1 MVTPEPESPVA
12 PFVRPDAA
20 KFGADAIGWF
30 SYKDWSTRAAT
41 PVRPSARERLIMEW
55 SPNPLRRRRS
65 SSLAWLVAAWLV
77 ATVAAGQET
86 TVTPPPAVRTGN
98 TAAEAAVRALRSQQ
112 FAEAL
117 RVVDEALAPLVAAK
131 GNDDREVLTLL
142 ILKGQA
148 CYGLGRPQEA
158 IDALA
163 PFARSL
169 LTPGPLVAPA
179 SDWNALTVLGD
190 SFMAIDR
197 WSDALGCLE
206 RARAMLSTD
215 GAGDPRSK
223 AINTA
228 TTLGKI
234 GTARARLEDWPGA
247 REAFEE
253 QVAALEGEDGGGRA
267 YLAAARNGLG
277 LVADNLGDHAAAAD
291 QYALAAAIYEE
302 QFGLEHPYTKRALTT
317 LARVKGKVGDTQEA
331 DRITA
336 RLATVDA
343 LPAAIPPTLQPVPS
357 TIPDHP
363 ATTPSPLVT
372 WPVIFAA
379 TAAAILAALSA
390 TGFLGRRKRSAD
402 GDPGNSEAEDGAVD
416 QSATEND

>member
-1 MVTPEPESPVA
+1 
-12 PFVRPDAA
+12 
-20 KFGADAIGWF
+20 
-30 SYKDWSTRAAT
+30 
-41 PVRPSARERLIMEW
+41 MEW

-131 GNDDREVLTLL
+131 GNDDREVLALL

-197 WSDALGCLE
+197 WRDALGCLE
-206 RARAMLSTD
+206 RARAMLATD

-267 YLAAARNGLG
+267 Y
-277 LVADNLGDHAAAAD
+277 
-291 QYALAAAIYEE
+291 LAAAIYEE

-390 TGFLGRRKRSAD
+390 TGFLGRRKRRAD

>member
-1 MVTPEPESPVA
+1 VL
-12 PFVRPDAA
+12 F
-20 KFGADAIGWF
+20 
-30 SYKDWSTRAAT
+30 
-41 PVRPSARERLIMEW
+41 
-55 SPNPLRRRRS
+55 RS
-65 SSLAWLVAAWLV
+65 
-77 ATVAAGQET
+77 
-86 TVTPPPAVRTGN
+86 
-98 TAAEAAVRALRSQQ
+98 
-112 FAEAL
+112 

-131 GNDDREVLTLL
+131 GEGDREVLTLL

-163 PFARSL
+163 PYSRSL
-169 LTPGPLVAPA
+169 QNPGPLVGPS
-179 SDWNALTVLGD
+179 SDWNALTVLAD
-190 SFMAIDR
+190 SFMALDR
-197 WSDALGCLE
+197 WTDALASLE
-206 RARAMLSTD
+206 RARLMLAAD
-215 GAGDPRSK
+215 RGEEPGAK

-247 REAFEE
+247 RVAFEE
-253 QVAALEGEDGGGRA
+253 QVAALEGERGGGGA
-267 YLAAARNGLG
+267 YLAAAHNGLG
-277 LVADNLGDHAAAAD
+277 LVADNLGDHAAAAEH
-291 QYALAAAIYEE
+291 YALAAEIYEE

-343 LPAAIPPTLQPVPS
+343 LPTSIPPTLQPVPS

-363 ATTPSPLVT
+363 AATPMPLFT

-379 TAAAILAALSA
+379 TAAVILAALTAS
-390 TGFLGRRKRSAD
+390 GFLVRRSRRAD
-402 GDPGNSEAEDGAVD
+402 RDPGNSEAEDGAVG
-416 QSATEND
+416 QSATTND

>member
-1 MVTPEPESPVA
+1 VA
-12 PFVRPDAA
+12 PLVRPDAA

-30 SYKDWSTRAAT
+30 SYKYRSIRAAT
-41 PVRPSARERLIMEW
+41 PARPSARERLIMEW

-65 SSLAWLVAAWLV
+65 SFLAGLAAAWLV
-77 ATVAAGQET
+77 ATVAAGQDT
-86 TVTPPPAVRTGN
+86 AVTPSPADGTGN
-98 TAAEAAVRALRSQQ
+98 TAAEAAVRALRSQR

-117 RVVDEALAPLVAAK
+117 RVVDEALAPLVATK

-169 LTPGPLVAPA
+169 PTPGPLVAPT

-206 RARAMLSTD
+206 RARAMLAAD

-253 QVAALEGEDGGGRA
+253 QVAALEAEDGGGRA

-277 LVADNLGDHAAAAD
+277 LVADNLGDHAAAAE

-343 LPAAIPPTLQPVPS
+343 LSASIPPTLQPVPP
-357 TIPDHP
+357 TIPDQRA
-363 ATTPSPLVT
+363 ATPMPLVT

-379 TAAAILAALSA
+379 TAAVILVALFA
-390 TGFLGRRKRSAD
+390 TGFLGRRMRRAD
-402 GDPGNSEAEDGAVD
+402 GDPGGGLAEEEAVVRGG
-416 QSATEND
+416 TEND

>member
-1 MVTPEPESPVA
+1 
-12 PFVRPDAA
+12 
-20 KFGADAIGWF
+20 
-30 SYKDWSTRAAT
+30 
-41 PVRPSARERLIMEW
+41 MEW
-55 SPNPLRRRRS
+55 SPNLLRRRRS
-65 SSLAWLVAAWLV
+65 PILVGLIAAWIVAA
-77 ATVAAGQET
+77 VAAGQGT
-86 TVTPPPAVRTGN
+86 TVTPAPTDSTGN
-98 TAAEAAVRALRSQQ
+98 TAAAAAVKALRSQR

-117 RVVDEALAPLVAAK
+117 RVVDEALVPLVAAK
-131 GNDDREVLTLL
+131 GENDRGVLALL

-169 LTPGPLVAPA
+169 QDPGPLVGPA

-190 SFMAIDR
+190 CFMALDR
-197 WSDALGCLE
+197 WTDALASLE
-206 RARAMLSTD
+206 RASSMLAADRGGEPGT
-215 GAGDPRSK
+215 K

-247 REAFEE
+247 RKAFEE
-253 QVAALEGEDGGGRA
+253 QVAALEGERGGGGP
-267 YLAAARNGLG
+267 YLAAAHNGLG
-277 LVADNLGDHAAAAD
+277 LVADNLGDHAAAAEH
-291 QYALAAAIYEE
+291 YALAAEIYEE
-302 QFGLEHPYTKRALTT
+302 QFGLDHPYTKRALTT

-343 LPAAIPPTLQPVPS
+343 LPTSIPPTLQPVPS
-357 TIPDHP
+357 TIPDHRVPDHP
-363 ATTPSPLVT
+363 AATPMPFFT

-379 TAAAILAALSA
+379 TAAVILAALTAS
-390 TGFLGRRKRSAD
+390 GFLVRRSRRAD
-402 GDPGNSEAEDGAVD
+402 RDSGNSEAEDGPLG
-416 QSATEND
+416 QSATTND

>member
-1 MVTPEPESPVA
+1 ML
-12 PFVRPDAA
+12 AA
-20 KFGADAIGWF
+20 
-30 SYKDWSTRAAT
+30 
-41 PVRPSARERLIMEW
+41 
-55 SPNPLRRRRS
+55 
-65 SSLAWLVAAWLV
+65 
-77 ATVAAGQET
+77 
-86 TVTPPPAVRTGN
+86 
-98 TAAEAAVRALRSQQ
+98 
-112 FAEAL
+112 
-117 RVVDEALAPLVAAK
+117 
-131 GNDDREVLTLL
+131 
-142 ILKGQA
+142 
-148 CYGLGRPQEA
+148 
-158 IDALA
+158 
-163 PFARSL
+163 
-169 LTPGPLVAPA
+169 
-179 SDWNALTVLGD
+179 
-190 SFMAIDR
+190 
-197 WSDALGCLE
+197 
-206 RARAMLSTD
+206 D

-363 ATTPSPLVT
+363 ATKPSPLVT

-390 TGFLGRRKRSAD
+390 TGFLGRRKRRAD
-402 GDPGNSEAEDGAVD
+402 GDPGQSEAEDGAVD

>member
-1 MVTPEPESPVA
+1 
-12 PFVRPDAA
+12 
-20 KFGADAIGWF
+20 
-30 SYKDWSTRAAT
+30 
-41 PVRPSARERLIMEW
+41 MEW

-65 SSLAWLVAAWLV
+65 SSLAGLVAAWLV

-98 TAAEAAVRALRSQQ
+98 TAAETAVRALRSQQ
-112 FAEAL
+112 FTEAL

-131 GNDDREVLTLL
+131 GEGDREVLTLL

-148 CYGLGRPQEA
+148 CYCLGRPQEA

-163 PFARSL
+163 PYFLSL
-169 LTPGPLVAPA
+169 QDPGPLVGTV

-190 SFMAIDR
+190 SFMALDR
-197 WSDALGCLE
+197 WTDALASLE
-206 RARAMLSTD
+206 RASSMLAAD
-215 GAGDPRSK
+215 RGGEPGAK

-247 REAFEE
+247 RKAFEA
-253 QVAALEGEDGGGRA
+253 QVAALQGERGGGGP
-267 YLAAARNGLG
+267 YLAAAHNGLG
-277 LVADNLGDHAAAAD
+277 LVADNLGDHAAAAEH
-291 QYALAAAIYEE
+291 YALAAEIYEE

-343 LPAAIPPTLQPVPS
+343 LPASIPPTLQPVPS

-363 ATTPSPLVT
+363 AARPMPLFT
-372 WPVIFAA
+372 RPVIFAA
-379 TAAAILAALSA
+379 TAAVILAALTAS
-390 TGFLGRRKRSAD
+390 GFLVRRSRRAD
-402 GDPGNSEAEDGAVD
+402 RDPGQSEAEDGALG

>member
-1 MVTPEPESPVA
+1 MD
-12 PFVRPDAA
+12 RLCAA
-20 KFGADAIGWF
+20 RAFSLRFAI
-30 SYKDWSTRAAT
+30 
-41 PVRPSARERLIMEW
+41 
-55 SPNPLRRRRS
+55 RRRKW
-65 SSLAWLVAAWLV
+65 SLLAILPVLLLSGGPLVAQVSPALP
-77 ATVAAGQET
+77 ADTVGSRAS
-86 TVTPPPAVRTGN
+86 VP
-98 TAAEAAVRALRSQQ
+98 EAAVRALRSQR

-117 RVVDEALAPLVAAK
+117 RVVDEALAPLVVAK

-148 CYGLGRPQEA
+148 CYGLGRPKEA

-163 PFARSL
+163 PFAGSL

-197 WSDALGCLE
+197 WHDALGCLE
-206 RARAMLSTD
+206 RARAMLATD

-277 LVADNLGDHAAAAD
+277 LVADNLGDHAAAAE

-343 LPAAIPPTLQPVPS
+343 LPDTIPPTLQPVPS

-379 TAAAILAALSA
+379 TAAAILAALTA
-390 TGFLGRRKRSAD
+390 TGFLGRRKRRAD

>member
-1 MVTPEPESPVA
+1 MDRLCAARAFSLRFAIRRGTWSLFAILPVLLLSGGPLVAQA
-12 PFVRPDAA
+12 PPALP
-20 KFGADAIGWF
+20 ADAVG
-30 SYKDWSTRAAT
+30 SRA
-41 PVRPSARERLIMEW
+41 S
-55 SPNPLRRRRS
+55 
-65 SSLAWLVAAWLV
+65 
-77 ATVAAGQET
+77 
-86 TVTPPPAVRTGN
+86 
-98 TAAEAAVRALRSQQ
+98 AAETAVRALRSQR

-117 RVVDEALAPLVAAK
+117 RVVDEALAPLVATK

-148 CYGLGRPQEA
+148 CYGLGRPKEA

-163 PFARSL
+163 PFAGSL

-179 SDWNALTVLGD
+179 SDWNALTVLSD
-190 SFMAIDR
+190 SYIAIDR

-206 RARAMLSTD
+206 RARAMMATD

-277 LVADNLGDHAAAAD
+277 LVADNLGDHAAAAE

-317 LARVKGKVGDTQEA
+317 LARVKRKVGDTQEA

-343 LPAAIPPTLQPVPS
+343 LSASIPPTLQPVPP

-363 ATTPSPLVT
+363 AATPMPLVT

-379 TAAAILAALSA
+379 TAAVILVALSA
-390 TGFLGRRKRSAD
+390 TGFLGRRKQRAD
-402 GDPGNSEAEDGAVD
+402 GEPGDGLAEEEAVVEDGAED
-416 QSATEND
+416 D